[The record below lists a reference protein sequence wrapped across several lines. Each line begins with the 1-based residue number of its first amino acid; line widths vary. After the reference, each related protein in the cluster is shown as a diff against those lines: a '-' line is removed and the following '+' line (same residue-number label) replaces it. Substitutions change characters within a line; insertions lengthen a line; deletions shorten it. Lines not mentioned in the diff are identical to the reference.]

1 MTEPKVVAGLS
12 CIQVLEK
19 LSDYLEPEA
28 LDPKDRQ
35 QIEEHLQGC
44 SWCEQFGDGFVRL
57 LARFRSQQDD
67 APSVPESVM
76 VRLQQRLDEE
86 P

>member
-19 LSDYLEPEA
+19 LSDYLEPDA
-28 LDPKDRQ
+28 LDAADRQ
-35 QIEEHLQGC
+35 QIEQHLQGC

-57 LARFRSQQDD
+57 LEGFRSQQHE
-67 APSVPESVM
+67 APKVPDSVM
-76 VRLQQRLDEE
+76 ERLQQRLDEE
-86 P
+86 S